1 MRRAFLLWI
10 TLVAVLFFFAPKMAL
25 SEEAH
30 LFLCGIDMRI
40 GMPKQEILNKL
51 RQNYKLEK
59 YPEEDNWRIVQKPGS
74 YWEILGKVNFRHEK
88 LSWASKMWGKNI
100 STATEFGSA
109 LFTIFRNLEREGY
122 QVPGVITGTVQQ
134 PGVDIEVIEFDFGE
148 KKLTI
153 LVSHRGSHG
162 ESVTIQETL
171 QSQ

>member
-1 MRRAFLLWI
+1 MRRAFFLWI
-10 TLVAVLFFFAPKMAL
+10 TFVAVVLFFSPKMAL

-59 YPEEDNWRIVQKPGS
+59 YPEEDNWRIVQKTGS
-74 YWEILGKVNFRHEK
+74 HWEILGKVNFRNEK
-88 LSWASKMWGKNI
+88 LSWASKMWGEGI

-109 LFTIFRNLEREGY
+109 LFTILSNLEREGY
-122 QVPGVITGTVQQ
+122 QVPSVITGAVRQ
-134 PGVDIEVIEFDFGE
+134 PGVDIEVIKFDFGE
-148 KKLTI
+148 KLLTI

-162 ESVTIQETL
+162 DSVTIQETL

>member
-10 TLVAVLFFFAPKMAL
+10 NLVAVLFFFFPKMAL

-40 GMPKQEILNKL
+40 GMPKQDILNKL

-59 YPEEDNWRIVQKPGS
+59 YPEKDNWRIVQKGGS
-74 YWEILGKVNFRHEK
+74 GLEILGHVNFRNGK
-88 LSWASKMWGKNI
+88 LSWASKTWREDIN
-100 STATEFGSA
+100 TATEFGSA

-134 PGVDIEVIEFDFGE
+134 PEVELEVIEFDFGE

-153 LVSHRGSHG
+153 IVSHRGSYG
-162 ESVTIQETL
+162 DSVTIQEIL
-171 QSQ
+171 QTP

>member
-1 MRRAFLLWI
+1 MRRAFFLWI
-10 TLVAVLFFFAPKMAL
+10 TIVVVALFFSPKMAL

-59 YPEEDNWRIVQKPGS
+59 YPEKDNWRIAQKTGS
-74 YWEILGKVNFRHEK
+74 YWKILGKVNFRNEK
-88 LSWASKMWGKNI
+88 LSWASKIWGEGI

-109 LFTIFRNLEREGY
+109 LFTILSNLEREGY
-122 QVPGVITGTVQQ
+122 QVPSVVTGTARQ
-134 PGVDIEVIEFDFGE
+134 PGVDIEVITFDFGE

-153 LVSHRGSHG
+153 ILSHRESHG
-162 ESVTIQETL
+162 GSVTIQETL

>member
-1 MRRAFLLWI
+1 MRRAFFSWI
-10 TLVAVLFFFAPKMAL
+10 TLVAVLLFFAPKMAL

-51 RQNYKLEK
+51 RQNYKLGK
-59 YPEEDNWRIVQKPGS
+59 YPEEDNWRIVQKTGS
-74 YWEILGKVNFRHEK
+74 HWEILGKVNFRNEK
-88 LSWASKMWGKNI
+88 LSWASKMWGEGI

-109 LFTIFRNLEREGY
+109 LFTILSNLEREGY
-122 QVPGVITGTVQQ
+122 QVPSVITGAVRQ
-134 PGVDIEVIEFDFGE
+134 PGVDIEVIKFDFGE
-148 KKLTI
+148 KLLTI

-162 ESVTIQETL
+162 DSVTIQETL